1 MRVLMIYCHPVP
13 ESFNASVR
21 DTAKAALE
29 AAGHEVDLIDLHA
42 EGFDPVMRADERRA
56 YHDIAVAD
64 HPLPD
69 HVARL
74 KAAEALVFVYP
85 TWWYGLPAMLKG
97 WLDRVISPGVGFEL
111 PHGPGPIRPLLSHV
125 RKIAIVSTCGAPRW
139 LLLWVG
145 DPGRRTI
152 LRGIRALCGRRCK
165 TLWLAHYLMDSSTP
179 ESRAAY
185 LAKVEKRLARF

>member
-1 MRVLMIYCHPVP
+1 MRVLLVYCHPVA
-13 ESFNASVR
+13 ESFSAHVR
-21 DTAKAALE
+21 DTARTALE
-29 AAGHEVDLIDLHA
+29 AAGHDVDLIDLHG
-42 EGFDPVMRADERRA
+42 ENFEPVMQADERRT
-56 YHDIAVAD
+56 YHETGEDD
-64 HPLPD
+64 HPLPA

-74 KAAEALVFVYP
+74 KAADALVFVYP

-97 WLDRVISPGVGFEL
+97 WLDRVITPGIGFDL
-111 PHGPGPIRPLLSHV
+111 PQRPGPIRPLLTHIS
-125 RKIAIVSTCGAPRW
+125 KIAVISTCGAPRW

-179 ESRAAY
+179 ESRTAF
-185 LAKVEKRLARF
+185 LTRVERKLKRF

>member
-1 MRVLMIYCHPVP
+1 MRVLMVYCHPVP
-13 ESFNASVR
+13 ESYCAGLR

-29 AAGHEVDLIDLHA
+29 AAGHDVDLIDLH
-42 EGFDPVMRADERRA
+42 EENFQPVMQAGERRA
-56 YHDIAVAD
+56 YHDVGESN

-74 KAAEALVFVYP
+74 KAAEAMVFVYP

-97 WLDRVISPGVGFEL
+97 WLDRVITPGVGFDL
-111 PHGPGPIRPLLSHV
+111 PDGPGPIRPLLTHI

-139 LLLWVG
+139 LMLWVG

-152 LRGIRALCGRRCK
+152 LRGIRALCGRRCR

-179 ESRAAY
+179 DSRAAF
-185 LAKVEKRLARF
+185 LARVERKLKHF